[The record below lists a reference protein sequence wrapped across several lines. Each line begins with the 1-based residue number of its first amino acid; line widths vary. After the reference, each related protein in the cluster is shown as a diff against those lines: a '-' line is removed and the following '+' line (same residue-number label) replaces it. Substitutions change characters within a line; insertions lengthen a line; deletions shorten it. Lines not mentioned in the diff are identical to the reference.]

1 VVGLDHIVRIFHLS
15 MPVQID
21 PFAANL
27 PVRLMDQPVQERIHV
42 ERMLACAERFS
53 RQIAKQVD
61 R

>member
-1 VVGLDHIVRIFHLS
+1 
-15 MPVQID
+15 MAVQID

-27 PVRLMDQPVQERIHV
+27 AVRLMDQPVQERIHV